1 MGKVNHHHAA
11 HEHHH
16 EAQEHHPE
24 PPKPSR
30 FSLFKHKV
38 AGLFKDI
45 VEVPP
50 EELKPKEEVVEEVSP
65 FQEIKEEE
73 IEKEEEQVDEDVS
86 VEDERERTR
95 QQIHA
100 HIVQN
105 LNQAVSKWKE
115 TGEIGMHLEPPV
127 PLSDRM
133 KAVWDKIRPASAA
146 VSAKLKCYADE
157 VMEKVSSRLQ
167 KAEVEGHHVE
177 PEAVIEEEWG
187 TVLKKIEEVSSSS
200 ERDEIEKIYKQ
211 LIEE

>member
-1 MGKVNHHHAA
+1 MGQVNHPHHQ
-11 HEHHH
+11 EHHH
-16 EAQEHHPE
+16 QEHHHPE

-50 EELKPKEEVVEEVSP
+50 EEIKLKEEVVEEASP
-65 FQEIKEEE
+65 FQEIKEED
-73 IEKEEEQVDEDVS
+73 EKEVEVDEES
-86 VEDERERTR
+86 SRENERERTR
-95 QQIHA
+95 QQIHE

-105 LNQAVSKWKE
+105 LNQAVSRWKE

-127 PLSDRM
+127 PLSDKM
-133 KAVWDKIRPASAA
+133 KKVWERIKPASVA
-146 VSAKLKCYADE
+146 VSAKLKMYADE
-157 VMEKVSSRLQ
+157 VMERVSSRLQ

-177 PEAVIEEEWG
+177 PEVVIEEEWG
-187 TVLKKIEEVSSSS
+187 SVLKKIEKVSTSS

-211 LIEE
+211 LIEK

>member
-1 MGKVNHHHAA
+1 MGKVNHPHHQ
-11 HEHHH
+11 EHRP
-16 EAQEHHPE
+16 QEHHHPE

-50 EELKPKEEVVEEVSP
+50 EELKPKEVVVEEVSP

-73 IEKEEEQVDEDVS
+73 AEKEVDEES
-86 VEDERERTR
+86 AGEQERERTR
-95 QQIHA
+95 QQIHE

-105 LNQAVSKWKE
+105 LTQAVSRWKE

-127 PLSDRM
+127 PLSDKM
-133 KAVWDKIRPASAA
+133 KKVWERIKPASIA
-146 VSAKLKCYADE
+146 VSAKLKMYADE
-157 VMEKVSSRLQ
+157 VMEKVSFRLQ

-177 PEAVIEEEWG
+177 PEVVIEQEWG
-187 TVLKKIEEVSSSS
+187 SVLKKIEEVSPSS

-211 LIEE
+211 LIEL